1 MKFAGR
7 LLASFCFLIL
17 MPCWAG
23 VNDDFRR
30 ALKNE
35 DFSDIEEFVRRG
47 ADVNLTFDNGKTPL
61 MVAAK
66 HGQSEL
72 VTALLASGAD
82 ANATTDNGGTALMFS
97 AIPGDLAT
105 IETLLSHGAD
115 ANAFAKFRWTALMI
129 ASVKGHADAVK
140 LLLEH
145 GADGNARD
153 AYGWTPL
160 MRAVYENRGEAVSVL
175 LEDAS
180 IDVNNRDDQGITALH
195 LAAVKGYVTI
205 ARMLIDRGADPS
217 AADLEGRTPVTI
229 AQSRG
234 HKEMADVMSESILQ

>member
-1 MKFAGR
+1 MRLAGC
-7 LLASFCFLIL
+7 LLTAFCFLNL

-23 VNDDFRR
+23 VNDDFRQ

-35 DFSDIEEFVRRG
+35 DFSHIEELVQRG

-82 ANATTDNGGTALMFS
+82 VNATTDNGGTALMFS
-97 AIPGDLAT
+97 AIRGDLPT
-105 IETLLSHGAD
+105 IEVLLSHGAD
-115 ANAFAKFRWTALMI
+115 TNALAKFRWTALMI
-129 ASVKGHADAVK
+129 ASVKGHAGAAK
-140 LLLEH
+140 ILLEH

-160 MRAVYENRGEAVSVL
+160 MRAVYENRGEVVSVL
-175 LEDAS
+175 LENSS
-180 IDVNNRDDQGITALH
+180 IDVNSRDDQSITALH
-195 LAAVKGYVTI
+195 LAAVKGYAPI
-205 ARMLIDRGADPS
+205 ARMLIDRGADPA
-217 AADLEGRTPVTI
+217 AADLEGRTPVTM
-229 AQSRG
+229 AQSKG
-234 HKEMADVMSESILQ
+234 HKEVADVMSESILE

>member
-1 MKFAGR
+1 MRLAGY
-7 LLASFCFLIL
+7 LLTVSCLLSL

-30 ALKNE
+30 ALKNGN
-35 DFSDIEEFVRRG
+35 FSDVEELVRGG

-82 ANATTDNGGTALMFS
+82 VNATNDNGGTALMFS
-97 AIPGDLAT
+97 AIRGDLPT
-105 IETLLSHGAD
+105 IEALLSHGAD
-115 ANAFAKFRWTALMI
+115 TNALAKFRWTALMI
-129 ASVKGHADAVK
+129 ASVKGHAGVVRI
-140 LLLEH
+140 LLKH

-153 AYGWTPL
+153 VYGWTPL
-160 MRAVYENRGEAVSVL
+160 MRAVYENRGEAVAVL

-195 LAAVKGYVTI
+195 LAAVKGDAVI
-205 ARMLIDRGADPS
+205 ARMLIEHGADPG
-217 AADLEGRTPVTI
+217 AVNLEGKTPVAI

-234 HKEMADVMSESILQ
+234 HEETVDVMSDSLLE